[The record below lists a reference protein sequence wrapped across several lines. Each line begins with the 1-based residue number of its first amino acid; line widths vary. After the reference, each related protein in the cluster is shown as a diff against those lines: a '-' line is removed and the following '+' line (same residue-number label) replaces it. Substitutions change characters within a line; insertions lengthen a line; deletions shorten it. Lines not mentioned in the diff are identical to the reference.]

1 MKWRNHRLV
10 TGTAVFLLTGHLL
23 PAIIAVK
30 GSVIPDAVEGN
41 AYDTIEWKKN
51 HRRLS
56 HWWVLYLIL
65 LLPAA
70 ILLSDSLYFYHNLP
84 WLSLTLYDIPD
95 LLLPSF
101 AFILFWLGI
110 GSLFHIAEDSLC
122 GKVPFLS
129 PNHRVGIRCFYV
141 GTDKEYK
148 IAGYL
153 AISFLLCRLFL
164 PVPFFQGL

>member
-41 AYDTIEWKKN
+41 AYDTAEWKKN

-65 LLPAA
+65 LLPVA
-70 ILLSDSLYFYHNLP
+70 ILLSDSPCFYHNLP

-101 AFILFWLGI
+101 TFILFWLGI

-129 PNHRVGIRCFYV
+129 PNHRIGIRCFYV